1 MSRLA
6 DVRPPA
12 PRRDLPGESDEKKRP
27 AGFDRDTFI
36 TDNLGLVH
44 ACCHRF
50 TGRGVEYDDLYQAGC
65 MGLCKAADG
74 FDFSRGLKFS
84 TYAVPVILGELRRLF
99 RDGGTVKVGRSL
111 KELSLKAGRE
121 KEKLTKSLG
130 REPTVGELAEALQVT
145 PEEAAEAVCAGL
157 PALSLTYEGED
168 GVCELDLPAPDTE
181 EAISDTLALK
191 EVIAALSERDR
202 QLITLRYFGSK
213 TQTETAAELGMTQ
226 VQVSR
231 REKVI
236 LGELR
241 ELLSG

>member
-12 PRRDLPGESDEKKRP
+12 PQRDVQSESEEKKRP
-27 AGFDRDTFI
+27 ADFDRDTFI

-121 KEKLTKSLG
+121 KEKLTKVLG

-202 QLITLRYFGSK
+202 KLITLRYFGSK